1 MASILYDFTPDEL
14 QYLLDTSNGYCD
26 LLRKVG
32 LNGHGSNPETLKK
45 LIIEYG
51 LDTTKNSKNRSNLY
65 RECALKT
72 HKKTKASLNDV
83 LDGKYKN
90 YQSSRLL
97 KMLVNE
103 GVKEYKCEI
112 CGISNWNGK
121 DITLVL
127 HHIDGEHSNNKL
139 ENLQILCP
147 NCHSQ
152 TANYAGKSSK
162 KHLKANKKINK
173 KGKVKTKVVLKQ
185 PPISREDLKNKIRKD
200 SFVSIAKEYGVT
212 DNSVRKWCIKY
223 KLPSKKSVI
232 KNIPDDQWN
241 EI

>member
-1 MASILYDFTPDEL
+1 
-14 QYLLDTSNGYCD
+14 
-26 LLRKVG
+26 
-32 LNGHGSNPETLKK
+32 
-45 LIIEYG
+45 
-51 LDTTKNSKNRSNLY
+51 
-65 RECALKT
+65 
-72 HKKTKASLNDV
+72 
-83 LDGKYKN
+83 
-90 YQSSRLL
+90 
-97 KMLVNE
+97 MLVNE

-121 DITLVL
+121 YITLVL

-173 KGKVKTKVVLKQ
+173 KGKVKLKVVLKQ